1 MAISKNLK
9 VFYYQGKKYQFDA
22 KKFDDISK
30 QYKHRKRV
38 SLSSIEAKI
47 ADLINISEDAVRN
60 WRYEKNGPSE
70 LDMIQKIATVLEIS
84 DWKVLL
90 REVDEGTVISEMT
103 DREKD
108 ALKRIY
114 DCIIDFLYEFAST
127 DGFEL
132 VMDDIKN
139 GIRCNFTEKMYDEIS
154 EKVSNVY
161 RTHNKEY
168 FDLGRHE
175 VYNEINEYINN
186 YVYDMFDG
194 KISYEDGTRII
205 IPSKLTVDEEYANA
219 LSALNRIIEKY
230 I

>member
-22 KKFDDISK
+22 KKFDVISK

-38 SLSSIEAKI
+38 SLNSIESQI
-47 ADLINISEDAVRN
+47 ANTINISEEAVRN

-70 LDMIQKIATVLEIS
+70 LDMIQKIATVLEIT
-84 DWKVLL
+84 DWTILL
-90 REVDEGTVISEMT
+90 REINEGKEMILMT

-108 ALKRIY
+108 SLKRVY
-114 DCIIDFLYEFAST
+114 DSIVDFLYEFAST
-127 DGFEL
+127 DGFNL

-139 GIRCNFTEKMYDEIS
+139 GVRCEFTEKMYDEI
-154 EKVSNVY
+154 EDKVSNVY

-175 VYNEINEYINN
+175 VYNELNEYINN

-194 KISYEDGTRII
+194 KISYKDGISI
-205 IPSKLTVDEEYANA
+205 VIPSKLTVDEEYANA
-219 LSALNRIIEKY
+219 LSALNRIIERY